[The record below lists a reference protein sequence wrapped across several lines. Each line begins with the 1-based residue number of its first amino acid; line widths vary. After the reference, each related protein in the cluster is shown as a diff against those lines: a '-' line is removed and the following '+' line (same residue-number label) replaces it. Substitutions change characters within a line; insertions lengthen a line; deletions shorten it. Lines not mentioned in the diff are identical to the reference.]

1 MSILLKSGAF
11 CDIQNSDGATPLH
24 LATIN
29 GASNDIVYNLAKDK
43 STLVIKDN
51 KGKFLK
57 FLVTFY
63 KILIDLFQRTFSL

>member
-51 KGKFLK
+51 KGKF
-57 FLVTFY
+57 
-63 KILIDLFQRTFSL
+63 